1 MIVKDGPLAP
11 PATSRG
17 RCAENSSSA
26 SVAAHA
32 PSTATSPD
40 ELDPAAADLL
50 ITVLADP
57 SAASTVRDVLR
68 RWLVARQWPED
79 ETDDIVLAVSE
90 AIANVS
96 DHAYQQRSIPGN
108 AHIYAWTVT
117 DVTGRR
123 VAVSITDHG
132 RWRPA
137 PADPG
142 YRGRG
147 LLMMNACMVGLHI
160 EYNAGGTSVT
170 MISAPIR
177 YDSRSDAT

>member
-1 MIVKDGPLAP
+1 M
-11 PATSRG
+11 
-17 RCAENSSSA
+17 
-26 SVAAHA
+26 
-32 PSTATSPD
+32 
-40 ELDPAAADLL
+40 
-50 ITVLADP
+50 LADP
-57 SAASTVRDVLR
+57 SAASTVRHVLR
-68 RWLVARQWPED
+68 TWLVARQWSED

-96 DHAYQQRSIPGN
+96 DHAYRQHAAPGN
-108 AHIYAWTVT
+108 THIYAWMLT
-117 DVTGRR
+117 DVPGRR

-147 LLMMNACMVGLHI
+147 LLMMNACMAGVHI

-177 YDSRSDAT
+177 HDSRSDAT